1 MIGDML
7 AIVIVIHNLKLL
19 GRHVLR
25 HEDMVAVGKIVIR
38 TLAPCV
44 EGAAVDSIHR
54 LDAHI
59 GIATLGDDLVAAIVK
74 SVTDAAK
81 NEGFELQDKNI
92 IGVTE
97 AVVARTQ
104 DNYATTDQ
112 IATDIRNKFGGED
125 LGMVF
130 PILSRNRFAI
140 LLRSIAMGCKKLYVQ
155 LSYPSDEVGN
165 SFITYDQID
174 EKGVNPYSDSFNEEE
189 FRAVFGYDTKH
200 TFTGV
205 DYIEYYKSLGDNIEI
220 IFSND
225 PRYILK
231 YTKNVLNCDIHTRF
245 RTQRLLKAAG
255 AQKVYRMD
263 EILTESVDGSGFN
276 PQYGLL
282 GSNKATE
289 DKVKLFPRDCQE
301 FVDRLAAAMF
311 EATGKKIE
319 CMIYGDGGFKDPVG
333 GIWELAD
340 PVVSPAFTP
349 GLAGKPNELK
359 MKYFADNDF
368 SDLSGEEL
376 AAAMKEKIRAKDG
389 DLVGNMQSQGTTP
402 RQLTD
407 LLGSLC
413 DLTSGSGDRGT
424 PVILIQGYFDN
435 FATE

>member
-1 MIGDML
+1 MHYTGVTSRGIICPIFKEGD
-7 AIVIVIHNLKLL
+7 N
-19 GRHVLR
+19 
-25 HEDMVAVGKIVIR
+25 
-38 TLAPCV
+38 
-44 EGAAVDSIHR
+44 
-54 LDAHI
+54 
-59 GIATLGDDLVAAIVK
+59 LVAEIVK

-81 NEGFELQDKNI
+81 GEGFEIKDKSI

-104 DNYATTDQ
+104 GNYATTEQ
-112 IATDIRNKFGGED
+112 IAKDIRAKFGGEEM
-125 LGMVF
+125 GIVF

-165 SFITYDQID
+165 SFITYDAID

-189 FRAVFGYDTKH
+189 FRKVFGYETKH

-205 DYIEYYKSLGDNIEI
+205 DYIDYYKSLGDNIEI

-225 PRYILK
+225 PRYILN

-255 AQKVYRMD
+255 ADKVYRMD
-263 EILTESVDGSGFN
+263 EILTESVDGSGYN
-276 PQYGLL
+276 QQYGLL

-289 DKVKLFPRDCQE
+289 DKVKLFPRDCE
-301 FVDRLAAAMF
+301 TFVKNLQAEMF
-311 EATGKKIE
+311 KATGKHIE

-340 PVVSPAFTP
+340 PVVSPAYTE
-349 GLAGKPNELK
+349 GLQGKPNELK
-359 MKYFADNDF
+359 MKYFADNDLK
-368 SDLSGEEL
+368 DLSGDEL
-376 AAAMKEKIRAKDG
+376 KAAMKELIKSKDG
-389 DLVGNMQSQGTTP
+389 DLKGNMQSQGTTP

-424 PVILIQGYFDN
+424 PVILIEGYFDN
-435 FATE
+435 YATD

>member
-1 MIGDML
+1 MHYTG
-7 AIVIVIHNLKLL
+7 VTS
-19 GRHVLR
+19 R
-25 HEDMVAVGKIVIR
+25 
-38 TLAPCV
+38 
-44 EGAAVDSIHR
+44 
-54 LDAHI
+54 
-59 GIATLGDDLVAAIVK
+59 GIICPIFQQGDDLVAAIVK

-104 DNYATTDQ
+104 GNYATTDQ
-112 IATDIRNKFGGED
+112 IAADIRNKFGGED
-125 LGMVF
+125 LGIVF

-140 LLRSIAMGCKKLYVQ
+140 LLRSIAKGCKKLYVQ

-174 EKGVNPYSDSFNEEE
+174 EKGVNPFSESFNEEE

-205 DYIEYYKSLGDNIEI
+205 DYIDYYKSLGDNIEI

-255 AQKVYRMD
+255 ADKVYRMD
-263 EILTESVDGSGFN
+263 QILTESVDGSGFN

-301 FVDRLAAAMF
+301 FVDKLQEEMF
-311 EATGKKIE
+311 KATGKNIE
-319 CMIYGDGGFKDPVG
+319 CMVYGDGGFKDPVG

-376 AAAMKEKIRAKDG
+376 AEAMKKMIKAKDG

-435 FATE
+435 YATE